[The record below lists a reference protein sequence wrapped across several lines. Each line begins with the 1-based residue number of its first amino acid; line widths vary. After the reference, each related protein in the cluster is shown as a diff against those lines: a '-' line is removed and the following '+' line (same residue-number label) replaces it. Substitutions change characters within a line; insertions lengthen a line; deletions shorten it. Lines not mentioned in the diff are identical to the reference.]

1 MMEAEMRAIL
11 AYMAQAMA
19 NQTQFATVQAQAMT
33 SQANQEI
40 SPRPYQQVTTMASRL
55 RDSLEWTLLLSMGQF
70 DEDHQEFIDEVYK
83 ILYVMGVSSSE
94 RAELATYQLKNVAQ
108 TWYVK
113 WSDNRPLRGGPVT

>member
-55 RDSLEWTLLLSMGQF
+55 RDFSQMNTLTFYESKV
-70 DEDHQEFIDEVYK
+70 DEDPQ
-83 ILYVMGVSSSE
+83 
-94 RAELATYQLKNVAQ
+94 
-108 TWYVK
+108 
-113 WSDNRPLRGGPVT
+113 